1 MRALSPRLALIVVLG
16 ATGIAR
22 ADSFI
27 VDQRNE
33 PDLWTQYS
41 ISSFTPIGQEFTPQL
56 SKLTAVELWIASQ
69 NGTGSA
75 GVTVRI
81 WQGSVAGTLLGESEP
96 LTVPDGHDAPVRF
109 TFAAPVDLAP
119 GAVYVLEV
127 VRTQGPGNVLLSG
140 DNDDSYG
147 AGRPLLRGNFMNGDF
162 WFRTGA
168 DASVPVRAST
178 WGELKARFR

>member
-1 MRALSPRLALIVVLG
+1 MRALSRRLALVVVLG
-16 ATGIAR
+16 VPGIAR
-22 ADSFI
+22 ADTFI

-56 SKLTAVELWIASQ
+56 SKLTAVELWIAGQS
-69 NGTGSA
+69 GTGSA

-81 WQGSVAGTLLGESEP
+81 WRGSVAGMLLGTSEP
-96 LTVPDGHDAPVRF
+96 STVADGHDAPVRF
-109 TFAAPVDLAP
+109 TFAAPVDLTP
-119 GAVYVLEV
+119 GEVHVLEV

-140 DNDDSYG
+140 DKDDSYG
-147 AGRPLLRGNFMNGDF
+147 GGRPLLHGNFTNGDF

-168 DASVPVRAST
+168 DSSVQVRAST
-178 WGELKARFR
+178 WG